1 MALEVCAAQPGRARP
16 LAHVR
21 AVDLGHDDTAIAHR
35 HLAIRV
41 EGVGAHVCAAIETT
55 SDRIEMSD
63 FRKDRNCLKGGN
75 GKKRIFLRCG
85 KSEKCVVERGYLAL
99 VVF

>member
-21 AVDLGHDDTAIAHR
+21 PVDLGHDDAAIAHR

-41 EGVGAHVCAAIETT
+41 EGVGAHVCAAIETR
-55 SDRIEMSD
+55 SDRIEMSE
-63 FRKDRNCLKGGN
+63 
-75 GKKRIFLRCG
+75 FLR
-85 KSEKCVVERGYLAL
+85 SEKLLEMRE
-99 VVF
+99 